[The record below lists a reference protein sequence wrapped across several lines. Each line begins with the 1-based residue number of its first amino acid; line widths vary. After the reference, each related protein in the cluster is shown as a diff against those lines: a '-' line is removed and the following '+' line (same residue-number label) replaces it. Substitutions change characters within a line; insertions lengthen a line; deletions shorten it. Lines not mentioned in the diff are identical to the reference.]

1 VAEMNLFVMSAY
13 ETDAETF
20 FTSIR
25 NHHIDLVVDVRRR
38 NTSQLCGFT
47 RQKDLPYFLKEL
59 TGADYIHDLNLVPS
73 EELLEAYL
81 KKQIDVN
88 SYFQQYLKE
97 MEQKDIRT
105 YFQKQYSM
113 YRNICLLGTSVRKR
127 RSHAEALK
135 DWLDQM

>member
-81 KKQIDVN
+81 KKQSRKI
-88 SYFQQYLKE
+88 SELIF
-97 MEQKDIRT
+97 
-105 YFQKQYSM
+105 
-113 YRNICLLGTSVRKR
+113 RNNTACIGISVCLVHLSESGGVMPKR
-127 RSHAEALK
+127 
-135 DWLDQM
+135 